1 MFPRAR
7 MGKISPFNQKKLV
20 NQNFRDLFVEDFGS
34 IWLINLFGLR
44 GRLDG
49 AHQQARCGEAAG
61 HHRRHD
67 GREQGPWQPAPGPQH
82 SAHEF
87 KLTCF
92 LLSPSL
98 NWWGGVVNL
107 GL

>member
-1 MFPRAR
+1 MNEASVGRR
-7 MGKISPFNQKKLV
+7 GEE
-20 NQNFRDLFVEDFGS
+20 EDDR
-34 IWLINLFGLR
+34 LR

-49 AHQQARCGEAAG
+49 AHWQARCGEAAG
-61 HHRRHD
+61 QGIQRRRQHD
-67 GREQGPWQPAPGPQH
+67 GRDQGPWQPAPGPQP
-82 SAHEF
+82 SAREF